1 MGYCCK
7 KLQQTKTVTL
17 TFKRSELLYDVEN
30 YSFVEGDIMETE
42 NEHARHQVFDIGQ
55 SGNVNRVTRV
65 LNLTHAECVEMLY
78 PYTKE
83 EISDEQEALDD
94 ILVAPEEYHIVLTL
108 PEDFSLSTV
117 KLLKHLI
124 HEYLICKVLADWMSI
139 TNPSS
144 KANWEEKIMSIRAKK
159 IRNKKSVLAELPTRC
174 KLINTVFISLCNA
187 MSTNS
192 TVNFLNQTLQ
202 YCTWSTFCEV
212 SSTVVTDNIGN
223 RFFNSEVEAH
233 CDTCR

>member
-1 MGYCCK
+1 MRFINVADLK
-7 KLQQTKTVTL
+7 DRLILNVFSWDIVVRNSSRQKTVTL

-144 KANWEEKIMSIRAKK
+144 KANWEEKIMSIRAKIQTSLMSRKGK
-159 IRNKKSVLAELPTRC
+159 IKR
-174 KLINTVFISLCNA
+174 KLKPF
-187 MSTNS
+187 
-192 TVNFLNQTLQ
+192 
-202 YCTWSTFCEV
+202 
-212 SSTVVTDNIGN
+212 
-223 RFFNSEVEAH
+223 
-233 CDTCR
+233 

>member
-78 PYTKE
+78 PYTR
-83 EISDEQEALDD
+83 IS
-94 ILVAPEEYHIVLTL
+94 
-108 PEDFSLSTV
+108 
-117 KLLKHLI
+117 
-124 HEYLICKVLADWMSI
+124 
-139 TNPSS
+139 
-144 KANWEEKIMSIRAKK
+144 
-159 IRNKKSVLAELPTRC
+159 
-174 KLINTVFISLCNA
+174 
-187 MSTNS
+187 
-192 TVNFLNQTLQ
+192 
-202 YCTWSTFCEV
+202 YCTHFT
-212 SSTVVTDNIGN
+212 G
-223 RFFNSEVEAH
+223 RFFFIYGEATKTS
-233 CDTCR
+233 DTRVSYL

>member
-30 YSFVEGDIMETE
+30 CSFVEGDIMETE

-78 PYTKE
+78 PYTKQ

-124 HEYLICKVLADWMSI
+124 HEYLICKVLAD
-139 TNPSS
+139 
-144 KANWEEKIMSIRAKK
+144 
-159 IRNKKSVLAELPTRC
+159 
-174 KLINTVFISLCNA
+174 
-187 MSTNS
+187 
-192 TVNFLNQTLQ
+192 
-202 YCTWSTFCEV
+202 
-212 SSTVVTDNIGN
+212 
-223 RFFNSEVEAH
+223 
-233 CDTCR
+233 

>member
-30 YSFVEGDIMETE
+30 CSIVEGDIMETE

-78 PYTKE
+78 PYTKQ

-108 PEDFSLSTV
+108 PENFSLSTV

-144 KANWEEKIMSIRAKK
+144 KANWEEKIMAK
-159 IRNKKSVLAELPTRC
+159 
-174 KLINTVFISLCNA
+174 
-187 MSTNS
+187 
-192 TVNFLNQTLQ
+192 
-202 YCTWSTFCEV
+202 
-212 SSTVVTDNIGN
+212 
-223 RFFNSEVEAH
+223 
-233 CDTCR
+233 